1 MAKLVTGTYG
11 EALFELAIEE
21 NKEKEMLEEVTLLSK
36 LLKENQD
43 FSDMMNHPKIL
54 KEEKIEALENVFKGR
69 FSDELTG
76 FLVLILQ
83 KDRYK
88 DIDGILAD
96 FVSKMKEYLKIGIAY
111 VTTAVSLKDSQ
122 KKEIEKKLL
131 DTTSYET
138 MEMHYAEDS
147 SLIGGMLIRIGD
159 RVVDSSIRTKLEHLT
174 KELSNL
180 QIS

>member
-21 NKEKEMLEEVTLLSK
+21 KKEKEMLEEVTLLSK

-159 RVVDSSIRTKLEHLT
+159 RVVDSSIRTKLAHLT
-174 KELSNL
+174 QELSNI

>member
-21 NKEKEMLEEVTLLSK
+21 KKEKEMLEEVTLLSK
-36 LLKENQD
+36 LLKENHD

>member
-21 NKEKEMLEEVTLLSK
+21 KKEKEMLEEVTLLSK
-36 LLKENQD
+36 ILKENQD
-43 FSDMMNHPKIL
+43 FSDMMNHPKII

>member
-21 NKEKEMLEEVTLLSK
+21 KKEKEMLEEVTLLSK

>member
-21 NKEKEMLEEVTLLSK
+21 KKEKAMLEEVTPLSN

-96 FVSKMKEYLKIGIAY
+96 FISKMKEHLKIGIAY

>member
-21 NKEKEMLEEVTLLSK
+21 KKEKEMLEEVTLLSK
-36 LLKENQD
+36 ILKENQN

-88 DIDGILAD
+88 DIEGILAD

>member
-21 NKEKEMLEEVTLLSK
+21 KKEKEMLEEVTLLSK
-36 LLKENQD
+36 ILKENQD

-88 DIDGILAD
+88 DIEGILAD